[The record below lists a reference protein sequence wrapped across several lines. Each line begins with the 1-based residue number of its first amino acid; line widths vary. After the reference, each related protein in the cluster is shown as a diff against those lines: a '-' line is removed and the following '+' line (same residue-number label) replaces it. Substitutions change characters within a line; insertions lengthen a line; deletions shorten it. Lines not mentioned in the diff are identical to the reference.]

1 MTAVDWVSRWRG
13 EEGRH
18 WRSEA
23 ARYDDIN
30 RAIGEALIDAA
41 HLSPGERVLDIG
53 CGAGAIA
60 LEAARG
66 VRPGGSVLAV
76 DISPDLI
83 AVARERVAGAGAEE
97 VELVE
102 ADAASYPY
110 DSAAFDVLVSRNGL
124 MFFDD
129 PDAAFANLARALRPG
144 GRIAFTAPQGL
155 DRNPWIMVAGAA
167 AAPHVGIP
175 AGVATGQPGP
185 LGLADRSL
193 IVDVLERAGF
203 TSVEIEELTGSI
215 RVGTDVDD
223 AAAFIRSMPMV
234 RDLLA
239 GAPAANQTSAIEAV
253 EQALAEH
260 ATPDGVVIPGN
271 GAWLVTGRRPSRS
284 TSETSS

>member
-1 MTAVDWVSRWRG
+1 MTAVDWVSRWSG

-18 WRSEA
+18 WMSEA

-30 RAIGEALIDAA
+30 RVIGEALIDAA
-41 HLSPGERVLDIG
+41 HLSPGERVLDVG
-53 CGAGAIA
+53 CGAGAITV
-60 LEAARG
+60 EASRR

-76 DISPDLI
+76 DISPDLV
-83 AVARERVAGAGAEE
+83 AVARDRVARAGADE

-102 ADAASYPY
+102 ADAAAYPY
-110 DSAAFDVLVSRNGL
+110 DRAAFDVLASRNGL

-144 GRIAFTAPQGL
+144 GRIVFTAPQGL

-175 AGVATGQPGP
+175 AGVAPGQPGP
-185 LGLADRSL
+185 LGLADRPRIADL
-193 IVDVLERAGF
+193 LERAGF

-215 RVGTDVDD
+215 CIGTDVDD
-223 AAAFIRSMPMV
+223 AVAFIRSMPMV

-239 GAPAANQTSAIEAV
+239 GAPVAKQVAAIEAV
-253 EQALAEH
+253 EHALADH

-271 GAWLVTGRRPSRS
+271 GAWLVTGRR
-284 TSETSS
+284 

>member
-30 RAIGEALIDAA
+30 RVFGEALIDAA
-41 HLSPGERVLDIG
+41 HLSPGERILDVG

-60 LEAARG
+60 LEAARR

-83 AVARERVAGAGAEE
+83 AVARDRAASTGAEE

-102 ADAASYPY
+102 ADAAAYPF
-110 DSAAFDVLVSRNGL
+110 DKDAFDVLVSRNGL
-124 MFFDD
+124 MFFND
-129 PDAAFANLARALRPG
+129 PEAALANLARALRPG
-144 GRIAFTAPQGL
+144 GRIVFTAPQAL

-175 AGVATGQPGP
+175 AGIAPGQPGP

-193 IVDVLERAGF
+193 IADLLKRAGF
-203 TSVEIEELTGSI
+203 TAVEIEELTGSMCI
-215 RVGTDVDD
+215 GTNVDD
-223 AAAFIRSMPMV
+223 AVAFIRSMPLV

-239 GAPAANQTSAIEAV
+239 GAPAANQAAAIEAV
-253 EQALAEH
+253 ELALADH
-260 ATPDGVVIPGN
+260 ATADGVVIQGN
-271 GAWLVTGRRPSRS
+271 GAWLVTGRR
-284 TSETSS
+284 